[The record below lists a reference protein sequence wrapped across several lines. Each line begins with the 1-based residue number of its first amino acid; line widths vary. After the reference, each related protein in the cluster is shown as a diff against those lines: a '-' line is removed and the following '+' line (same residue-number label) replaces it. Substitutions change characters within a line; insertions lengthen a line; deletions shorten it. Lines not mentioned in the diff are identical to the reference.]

1 MGRPQKQTA
10 SYFKHFTDTGGR
22 TRFILESR
30 WGNDGYAFWFKLLET
45 LAAKDG
51 HYINLSS
58 ETEYEYFASKMR
70 IPNET
75 IEEIIKVLVDMENI
89 DRELWETRRVIWC
102 QSLVDNLAELYS
114 KRSTSLPTKPDA
126 VSFEEHTAVS
136 VPATEKKAEEPA
148 KEKPK
153 KKRKTKAEKEAESRE
168 GKVEYAEF
176 VYMTEAEHQKLIDK
190 YGEGKVARQIEV
202 LDNYKGSHGKTYSSD
217 YRTILSWVAE
227 RVEEEYRRGGGN
239 GAGNTWGKGGGAT
252 GNPPGRNFEP
262 STGFRD
268 SNNTG
273 GGESP
278 GDQDA
283 DGATGGGNV

>member
-1 MGRPQKQTA
+1 MK
-10 SYFKHFTDTGGR
+10 
-22 TRFILESR
+22 
-30 WGNDGYAFWFKLLET
+30 
-45 LAAKDG
+45 
-51 HYINLSS
+51 
-58 ETEYEYFASKMR
+58 ETEERGMRKDSFVLYTKINEVVKELSDEQKGRLFQAILDYEETGEEPDLDHATRLVF
-70 IPNET
+70 IPIRQDLDINNE
-75 IEEIIKVLVDMENI
+75 K
-89 DRELWETRRVIWC
+89 WE
-102 QSLVDNLAELYS
+102 QQ
-114 KRSTSLPTKPDA
+114 
-126 VSFEEHTAVS
+126 
-136 VPATEKKAEEPA
+136 KKARSEAGKKGMAARYGKQVTEPNKDNTDSPVITTDNKEETQPQPE
-148 KEKPK
+148 KPPEQKPK

-262 STGFRD
+262 SKGFRD